1 MGRVGDCGAVL
12 KSAKCPSYLPRSRAG
27 GNQRECFM
35 GWSKSHHR
43 ILMIISKCFDPDEN
57 DNEKTSPNVCV
68 CRFLQDPK
76 HTLVHYVLFMDM
88 VGRGEWIR
96 PLQRE
101 FYLCFY
107 RIQFRASSIGCNP
120 LKYMQGNIAK
130 KCILNKQVKR
140 LKLLHSRWKKNDIS
154 VMKSIL
160 LAQFNTF

>member
-27 GNQRECFM
+27 GNQRECLWVDQNLITGFW
-35 GWSKSHHR
+35 WSSR
-43 ILMIISKCFDPDEN
+43 NVLIQMRMIMTPK
-57 DNEKTSPNVCV
+57 KTSPNVCV

-120 LKYMQGNIAK
+120 LKYMQEGNIAK

-140 LKLLHSRWKKNDIS
+140 LKLLHSRWRKKTI
-154 VMKSIL
+154 
-160 LAQFNTF
+160 FR